1 VTTEVTRDHI
11 VAAAERI
18 ESHIR
23 RTPLVDLGDVHN
35 AGYKLSLKL
44 ESLQRTGSFKARGA
58 FSLLTNTDVPEAG
71 IAAASGGNFGLA
83 MACAA
88 RDLGHRATI
97 FVPESSPQEKI
108 GRIASYGADVRVVSG
123 FYKEALEAAN
133 MWANDSGAFQA
144 HAYDQADVVAGQGT
158 CGMEFLDDSAGV
170 DTVLVPVGGGGLIA
184 GISSWVRD
192 DARVVAVEPELCPTL
207 HEARRAGEPV
217 DVEVGGIAVS
227 SLGASRI
234 GEHAWSANRW
244 IEEAVLVSESQIVEA
259 QRWLWETCRIVAEPA
274 AATTIAA
281 LAPGAYFPERGE
293 RIVAVISGA
302 NTGPGTVV

>member
-23 RTPLVDLGDVHN
+23 RTPLFDLGDVHN
-35 AGYKLSLKL
+35 AGYRLSLKL
-44 ESLQRTGSFKARGA
+44 ENMQRTGSFKARGA
-58 FSLLTNTDVPEAG
+58 FSLLTNTNVPEAG

-83 MACAA
+83 IACAA
-88 RDLGHRATI
+88 RDLGHRATL
-97 FVPESSPQEKI
+97 FVPETSPQEKI

-123 FYKEALEAAN
+123 FYSEALEAAT

-158 CGMEFLDDSAGV
+158 CGMECLDDSAGV

-192 DARVVAVEPELCPTL
+192 EVRVVAVEPELCPTL
-207 HEARRAGEPV
+207 YEARRAGEPV

-234 GEHAWSANRW
+234 GEHAWIANRW

-259 QRWLWETCRIVAEPA
+259 QRWLWETCRVVAEPA
-274 AATTIAA
+274 AATTVAA
-281 LAPGAYFPERGE
+281 LATGAYFPERGE

-302 NTGPGTVV
+302 NTGPNTVV